1 MLWCVILPSGAGG
14 FSVSRREVRWAIA
27 TLRDLNGPLL
37 IGWILWFLPVDILRI
52 QKLGYVESLQV
63 GDG

>member
-1 MLWCVILPSGAGG
+1 MLRSFAIERRG
-14 FSVSRREVRWAIA
+14 FSVSRHEVRWAIA

-37 IGWILWFLPVDILRI
+37 IGWIPRFLPVDILRI